1 MKKKISLL
9 FMIFVLLLA
18 AGCGNNASDSSEG
31 NSGEG
36 NSGDQVTLNI
46 LQFKTEIVEQ
56 VQQMAEDYTKEHPNV
71 KINAQVV
78 DDYSTL
84 RKARFASGQGPDIFF
99 VRGYTDVQDWEE
111 HLVDLSEEPWTEQV
125 TEAAKPGM
133 TLNGKQYG
141 FPVGLEGYGFIYN
154 KDLFEEA
161 GITEVPKT
169 LSELKEVNEK
179 LKAAGIQSFAEGY
192 KEDWILGLHLFNLP
206 FSVVE
211 DPAQFAS
218 QLKSGETTLADN
230 SYMDGFFDVLDM
242 TVNYGEGT
250 NSIGIDYTRQL
261 SSFTSGKTAMI
272 QQGVWTNASIQ
283 EANPEMNYGMFA
295 VPLSEDPQ
303 DARLPVDVPAYYAV
317 NKDSKN
323 VEEAKKF
330 LTWLHEN
337 GDKYLVD
344 SFNFIP
350 AFDDIEAPEELG
362 PLAADLLKYTKE
374 GQTMPWAHNYWPA
387 GLDTE
392 FAATLQAYV
401 AGQTDREETIEA
413 LQKIVDERMKEQ

>member
-1 MKKKISLL
+1 VQKKISIL

-18 AGCGNNASDSSEG
+18 AGCGNNSTD
-31 NSGEG
+31 NSGGDAGDGE
-36 NSGDQVTLNI
+36 NGDQVTLNI
-46 LQFKTEIVEQ
+46 LQFKTEIVDE

-99 VRGYTDVQDWEE
+99 VRGYTDVEDWEE
-111 HLVDLSEEPWTEQV
+111 HLVDLSGEPWTEQV
-125 TEAAKPGM
+125 SEAAKPGM

-154 KDLFEEA
+154 KDLFEKA

-169 LSELKEVNEK
+169 LSELEKVNEK

-206 FSVVE
+206 FSAVE
-211 DPAQFAS
+211 DPAQFAG
-218 QLKSGETTLADN
+218 QLKAGETTLKDN
-230 SYMDGFFDVLDM
+230 KYMDGFFDVLDM
-242 TVNYGEGT
+242 TVDYGEGT

-272 QQGVWTNASIQ
+272 QQGVWTNSSIQ
-283 EANPEMNYGMFA
+283 EANADMNYGMFA
-295 VPLSEDPQ
+295 IPLSEDAK
-303 DARLPVDVPAYYAV
+303 DTRLPVDVPAYYAV

-330 LTWLHEN
+330 LTWLHDN
-337 GDKYLVD
+337 GEKYLVD

-350 AFDDIEAPEELG
+350 AFDDIEAPDELG
-362 PLAADLLKYTKE
+362 PLAADLLKYTK
-374 GQTMPWAHNYWPA
+374 GNQTMPWAHNYWTS

-392 FAATLQAYV
+392 FASALQAYV
-401 AGQTDREETIEA
+401 AGQTTKEETIEA
-413 LQKIVDERMKEQ
+413 LQKIVDERMKE